1 MRIRMTT
8 LALALAGLLVAV
20 AVGLAANSIASR
32 SFTPGVDALPAAGSL
47 APPAAPG
54 AKPVTTAK
62 ASTTPKPATKP
73 KPATT
78 VKPATT
84 TTPKPATTPAT
95 TTDDHGGDRNG
106 SNDSSG
112 KGKSGSDDSSGHGS
126 GHGSDD

>member
-8 LALALAGLLVAV
+8 LVLALAGLLVAV

-54 AKPVTTAK
+54 AKPVATGK
-62 ASTTPKPATKP
+62 ASTTAKPATKP
-73 KPATT
+73 KPATIA
-78 VKPATT
+78 KPATT
-84 TTPKPATTPAT
+84 AKPVT
-95 TTDDHGGDRNG
+95 TTDDHGGDRKG

-112 KGKSGSDDSSGHGS
+112 KGKSGSSNDSSGHGS